1 MVSLLLFCDGS
12 DKHVLYGSQSPVL
25 SGRNSPI
32 AQKLDAEAGEYQI
45 KNDAKKEKKEVGVY
59 ELFCFLSTFLEEED
73 SSSCWSEK
81 CHSPEWKK
89 LYYHVQFEFVI
100 NSGILSSLVSVIVVT
115 FVWHIVLISVFSVK
129 QWTLIWMLW
138 FWFMLP
144 SA

>member
-1 MVSLLLFCDGS
+1 MFCDGS

-25 SGRNSPI
+25 SGQNSPI
-32 AQKLDAEAGEYQI
+32 AQKLDAEAGEYQV

-100 NSGILSSLVSVIVVT
+100 NVGILNSLVPVIVVT

-129 QWTLIWMLW
+129 Q
-138 FWFMLP
+138 
-144 SA
+144 

>member
-1 MVSLLLFCDGS
+1 V
-12 DKHVLYGSQSPVL
+12 SQSPVL

-32 AQKLDAEAGEYQI
+32 AQKLDAEAGEYQV

-59 ELFCFLSTFLEEED
+59 ELFCFLFTFLEEED

-81 CHSPEWKK
+81 RHSPEWKK
-89 LYYHVQFEFVI
+89 FNYHVQFEFVI

-129 QWTLIWMLW
+129 Q
-138 FWFMLP
+138 
-144 SA
+144 